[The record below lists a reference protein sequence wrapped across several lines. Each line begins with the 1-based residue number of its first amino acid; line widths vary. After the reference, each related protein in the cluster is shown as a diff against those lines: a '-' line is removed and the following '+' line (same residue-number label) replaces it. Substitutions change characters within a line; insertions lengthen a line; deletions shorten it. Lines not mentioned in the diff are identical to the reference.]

1 VRAGEKRLRSLCRSA
16 LVPSMVLGLLL
27 GADIVLA
34 QSPGAPKGGQQ
45 PTAVRSPS
53 QTEALTK
60 ALTQSATQS
69 PSLSSPISLQ
79 PSLQPSLPL
88 PEQTPGQALTRERLP
103 AQAPAPRLS
112 LNRPDDELP
121 RPIVPVSAV
130 QLARAL
136 EPLRAAA
143 TAAVFRSASVREA
156 AAGVRAAVQDVRE
169 AQSARA
175 PQLTLEVTSRYS
187 QAPANSVA
195 QSLRGTPYYIANA
208 SLPVYDFGRIT
219 AQVDSRLAASDAQ
232 DERLRGVYESVA
244 GDTILALVEL
254 ARSRALI
261 VATDRYL
268 DRIGQLAKMIT
279 ELIREDRGR
288 SGELTQ
294 VQSRLLQASAARSAI
309 ESRLRE
315 TEISLGR
322 LLGDDA
328 QAKSLIEAAS
338 SAAVMNSVLTPPA
351 LEPLLAGID
360 RHPVIRQLVAEIE
373 AQSQLAKS
381 LGSARLPQIS
391 VVAGRTPIN
400 PGATTQYLDFAGVT
414 MNVPLYRGGGD
425 IAAERSARERELSV
439 RERRDQTERDLN
451 ARIRLSYQNATS
463 QLSRADEYAQLLQ
476 ISDRVRQDFYE
487 QWSQVGRR
495 SLFELLS
502 AESEHHSLRLAWI
515 NSVHES
521 LVSQMRMRA
530 EAGSLTEWFSLPA
543 KEIAR

>member
-1 VRAGEKRLRSLCRSA
+1 VRAGDKRLRSLCSGA
-16 LVPSMVLGLLL
+16 LVPGLMISWFLLPSPAAGKPPQPSSASSTLAPLQAPLVL
-27 GADIVLA
+27 
-34 QSPGAPKGGQQ
+34 PTEPAPSST
-45 PTAVRSPS
+45 P
-53 QTEALTK
+53 ALTSG
-60 ALTQSATQS
+60 QS
-69 PSLSSPISLQ
+69 
-79 PSLQPSLPL
+79 
-88 PEQTPGQALTRERLP
+88 LTRERLP
-103 AQAPAPRLS
+103 AQAPAPRLN
-112 LNRPDDELP
+112 LNRLDDELP
-121 RPIVPVSAV
+121 RPIAPVNDA
-130 QLARAL
+130 QFARAV
-136 EPLRAAA
+136 ESLRAAA
-143 TAAVFRSASVREA
+143 TAAVLRSPSVREA
-156 AAGVRAAVQDVRE
+156 AAGARAAVQDVRE
-169 AQSARA
+169 AQAARA
-175 PQLTLEVTSRYS
+175 PQLSLEVTSRYTE
-187 QAPANSVA
+187 AAANSNA

-219 AQVDSRLAASDAQ
+219 AQVDSRLATSDAQ

-244 GDTILALVEL
+244 GDTVLALVEL
-254 ARSRALI
+254 ARSRALLA
-261 VATDRYL
+261 ATDRYL
-268 DRIGQLAKMIT
+268 DRIGQLSKMIT

-294 VQSRLLQASAARSAI
+294 VQSRLLQALAARSAI

-315 TEISLGR
+315 TEISLAR

-338 SAAVMNSVLTPPA
+338 TPAVMNAVLTMPA
-351 LEPLLAGID
+351 LEPLLAGVA

-381 LGSARLPQIS
+381 LASARLPQIS

-425 IAAERSARERELSV
+425 VAAERSARERELSV
-439 RERRDQTERDLN
+439 RERRDQTERDLT

-502 AESEHHSLRLAWI
+502 AESEHHSLRLIWI
-515 NSVHES
+515 NSVYES

-530 EAGSLTEWFSLPA
+530 EAGSLTEWFSLPV